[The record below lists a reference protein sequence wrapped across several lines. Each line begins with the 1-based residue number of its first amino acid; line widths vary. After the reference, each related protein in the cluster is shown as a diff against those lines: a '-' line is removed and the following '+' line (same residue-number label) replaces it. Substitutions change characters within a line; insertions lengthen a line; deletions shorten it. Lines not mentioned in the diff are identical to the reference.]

1 LSDETKSLR
10 DIRLEKLKKLRDLG
24 VNPYPVETERT
35 HSAAEVIEGY
45 NTLEGV
51 DVAVA
56 GRLSAVRGHG
66 KAVFADLTDESGKVQ
81 LYFKKD
87 NLGDDFGLIE
97 FLDLGDFV
105 NAGGPVFKTKTGEV
119 TVEVKRFN
127 ILAKGLR
134 TPPVVKTRETED
146 GTVETFDEFA
156 DPEKRYR
163 KRYVDMLVNP
173 ASKKRIADRARMTAA
188 IRRFMDDRGF
198 VEIETPILQP
208 LYGGANARPFTTYHN
223 ELETDLY
230 LRIADELYLKRLL
243 VAGFER
249 IYEIGKDFRN
259 EAIDR
264 THYPEHTLLEWYEAY
279 ATYEDCITMVEELIA
294 GLAEDLHRTTKIEYQ
309 GRPLDLTPPWRR
321 VEVVPTIND
330 ATGLD
335 VFTCSKNDLLV
346 AIKNLIN
353 KLIEKHYLKKFKDSY
368 RGQLDKIRDE
378 PQEDWTR
385 YKLIDILLDLVVKDA
400 AWDPI
405 IATGYPAELSPLA
418 KRSPENPRVV
428 ERFELFVAGTEL
440 ANSFSEQNDP
450 LAQREALEAQA
461 AARAAGDD
469 EAQTVDEDFL
479 EALEYGMPPAGGIG
493 VGLDRLAMILTDAP
507 NIREVLAF
515 PQLREKK

>member
-10 DIRLEKLKKLRDLG
+10 DIRLEKLKKLRELG
-24 VNPYPVETERT
+24 VNPYPVKTERT
-35 HSAAEVIEGY
+35 HRAAEIIEGY
-45 NTLEGV
+45 DTLEGA

-81 LYFKKD
+81 LYFKQD

-97 FLDLGDFV
+97 LLDLGDFV

-119 TVEVKRFN
+119 TIEVKRFN

-188 IRRFMDDRGF
+188 MRRFMNERRF

-243 VAGFER
+243 VAGFEKV
-249 IYEIGKDFRN
+249 YEIGKDFRN

-294 GLAEDLHRTTKIEYQ
+294 GLAEEFHGTTKIEYQ
-309 GRPLDLTPPWRR
+309 GRTLDLTPPWRR
-321 VEVVPTIND
+321 VEAVRAIND

-335 VFTCSKNDLLV
+335 VFDCSEDELRK
-346 AIKNLIN
+346 AIENLGGEVQ
-353 KLIEKHYLKKFKDSY
+353 KG
-368 RGQLDKIRDE
+368 R
-378 PQEDWTR
+378 TR
-385 YKLIDILLDLVVKDA
+385 HKLIDELLDLVVKDA

-405 IATGYPAELSPLA
+405 IVTGYPAELSPLA
-418 KRSPENPRVV
+418 KRSPADPRVV

-450 LAQREALEAQA
+450 QAQREALEAQA
-461 AARAAGDD
+461 AARATGDE

>member
-1 LSDETKSLR
+1 MTDETKSLR
-10 DIRLEKLKKLRDLG
+10 DIRLEKLAKLREMG
-24 VNPYPVETERT
+24 VDPYPVETERT
-35 HSAAEVIEGY
+35 HRAGEIVERY
-45 NTLEGV
+45 NELEGA

-66 KAVFADLTDESGKVQ
+66 KASFADLTDESGKVQ

-87 NLGDDFGLIE
+87 NLGDDFGLLE
-97 FLDLGDFV
+97 LLDLGDFV
-105 NAGGPVFKTKTGEV
+105 NAGGTVFKTRTGEV

-134 TPPVVKTRETED
+134 TLPVVKTREAED
-146 GTVETFDEFA
+146 GTVETFDEFT

-188 IRRFMDDRGF
+188 IRRFLDDRGF

-243 VAGFER
+243 VAGFEKV
-249 IYEIGKDFRN
+249 YEIGKDFRN
-259 EAIDR
+259 EAIDT
-264 THYPEHTLLEWYEAY
+264 THYPEHTMLEWYEAY
-279 ATYEDCITMVEELIA
+279 ATYEDCITLVEELIA
-294 GLAEDLHRTTKIEYQ
+294 HLAETFHGATKIEYQ

-321 VEVVPTIND
+321 AEAVPTINE

-335 VFTCSKNDLLV
+335 VFDCSEDDLRK
-346 AIKNLIN
+346 A
-353 KLIEKHYLKKFKDSY
+353 IEKLGGEAQEGWARYGLV
-368 RGQLDKIRDE
+368 DE
-378 PQEDWTR
+378 
-385 YKLIDILLDLVVKDA
+385 LLDLVVKDE

-405 IATGYPAELSPLA
+405 VVTAHPAELSPLA
-418 KRSPENPRVV
+418 KRSPEDPRVV
-428 ERFELFVAGTEL
+428 ERFELFIAGTEL

-461 AARAAGDD
+461 VARAAGDL

-493 VGLDRLAMILTDAP
+493 VGLDRLAMILTDAS

>member
-1 LSDETKSLR
+1 MTDETKSLR
-10 DIRLEKLKKLRDLG
+10 DVRLEKLAKLRELG
-24 VNPYPVETERT
+24 VDSYPVETKRT
-35 HSAAEVIEGY
+35 HRAVEVVDGY
-45 NTLEGV
+45 DELEGV
-51 DVAVA
+51 DVAAA

-66 KAVFADLTDESGKVQ
+66 KAVFADLTDETGKVQ

-87 NLGDDFGLIE
+87 NLGDDFELLE
-97 FLDLGDFV
+97 LLDLGDFV
-105 NAGGPVFKTKTGEV
+105 NAGGTVFKTKTGEV
-119 TVEVKRFN
+119 TIEVKWFK

-134 TPPVVKTRETED
+134 TPPVVKTREAGD

-163 KRYVDMLVNP
+163 RRYVDMLVNP

-188 IRRFMDDRGF
+188 IRRFMDERGF
-198 VEIETPILQP
+198 IEIETPILQP

-243 VAGFER
+243 VAGFEKV
-249 IYEIGKDFRN
+249 YEIGKDFRN

-279 ATYEDCITMVEELIA
+279 ATYEDCITMSEELIA
-294 GLAEDLHRTTKIEYQ
+294 GLAEEFHGTTKIEYQ

-321 VEVVPTIND
+321 AEVVPTIND

-335 VFTCSKNDLLV
+335 VFDCSEDDLRK
-346 AIKNLIN
+346 A
-353 KLIEKHYLKKFKDSY
+353 IEKL
-368 RGQLDKIRDE
+368 GGE
-378 PQEDWTR
+378 TQESWTR
-385 YKLIDILLDLVVKDA
+385 YKLIDELLDLVVKDE
-400 AWDPI
+400 AWDPMFV
-405 IATGYPAELSPLA
+405 TGHPAELSPLA
-418 KRSPENPRVV
+418 KRSPGDPRIV
-428 ERFELFVAGTEL
+428 ERFELFIAGTEL

-461 AARAAGDD
+461 EARAAGDE

-479 EALEYGMPPAGGIG
+479 TALEYGMPPAGGIG